1 MSQIFDIA
9 QGWARY
15 YLRELGMLSPQVA
28 KEAERRMSI
37 CNACEFRVG
46 KICSKK
52 KSGKNVVTDMMVTG
66 CGCNVKAKTLAD
78 ASQCPA
84 GKWQQQ

>member
-1 MSQIFDIA
+1 MKLFDIA

-15 YLRELGMLSPQVA
+15 YMKELGLLNPHVA
-28 KEAERRMSI
+28 KEAERRLSI
-37 CNACEFRVG
+37 CNTCEFRVNNT
-46 KICSKK
+46 CSKK
-52 KSGKNVVTDMMVTG
+52 KSGKNVVTDMLVNG

-84 GKWQQQ
+84 GKWKKT